1 MTWKRKIRI
10 MGIFGVVLCVS
21 VALSAENYLV
31 EQKDKNFY
39 YKGTKI
45 ETLKIKLGDSIEF
58 RNMDRYFHN
67 VFSLSDVKM
76 FDLGSYPKG
85 QSKSVKFE
93 KTGKIEIECAI
104 HPQMHMVVEV
114 K

>member
-1 MTWKRKIRI
+1 MSWKRKISRA
-10 MGIFGVVLCVS
+10 GILGVGLCACA
-21 VALSAENYLV
+21 ALAAENHLV
-31 EQKDKNFY
+31 EQRDKNFY
-39 YKGTKI
+39 YKGAKI
-45 ETLKIKLGDSIEF
+45 ETLKIKPGDTIEF
-58 RNMDRYFHN
+58 KNMDPYFHN
-67 VFSLSDVKM
+67 VFSLSDVKT

-93 KTGKIEIECAI
+93 KPGKIEIECAI